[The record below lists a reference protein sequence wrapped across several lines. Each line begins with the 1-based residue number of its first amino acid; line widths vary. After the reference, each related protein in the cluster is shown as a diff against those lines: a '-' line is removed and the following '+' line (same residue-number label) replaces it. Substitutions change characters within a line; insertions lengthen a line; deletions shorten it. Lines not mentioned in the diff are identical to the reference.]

1 MGWLRA
7 NIGVMGLVYTLTA
20 GAITL
25 YVRAAMADT
34 RTEVA
39 VLKAQRDA
47 IVEHLQRMEARQVAQ
62 DAKLDDLRDRLIG
75 LRSLGHPGYPGT
87 YSGGRRLGDARR

>member
-1 MGWLRA
+1 MQWLRE

-20 GAITL
+20 GAIAL
-25 YVRAAMADT
+25 YVRAALADT

-39 VLKAQRDA
+39 VLKSQRDE
-47 IVEHLQRMEARQVAQ
+47 IKDQLRRIEDRLSSQ
-62 DAKLDDLRDRLIG
+62 DSKLDRIIE
-75 LRSLGHPGYPGT
+75 LRSAPSHMYPGT

>member
-1 MGWLRA
+1 MDWLRK
-7 NIGVMGLVYTLTA
+7 NVGWMGLVYTLTA
-20 GAITL
+20 GAIAL

-47 IVEHLQRMEARQVAQ
+47 ITDRLERIEARQISQ
-62 DAKLDDLRDRLIG
+62 DAKLDRLIE
-75 LRSLGHPGYPGT
+75 LRVPPPPGYSPG
-87 YSGGRRLGDARR
+87 YSSGRRLGDARR